1 MIFLILCWAKLGL
14 PNSSPR
20 IEPSLVKWHTILAEV
35 GSWFKRDQ
43 TSLDEKSS
51 ATPSV
56 SFWFFGFWRKVGLTK
71 ASQQANGLFFF
82 FLKKQANGLTLQKF
96 YFFPPYLLA
105 SFWFV
110 VTSTLN
116 IVHPTSAWD
125 KWQHVDRLIY
135 ILFHWAFPSLSKF
148 FEGDHLINE
157 LLLAT

>member
-110 VTSTLN
+110 LVCCHFHFEYCPSHQCMRQMATCWPFNLHTL
-116 IVHPTSAWD
+116 
-125 KWQHVDRLIY
+125 
-135 ILFHWAFPSLSKF
+135 SLSFSFSIKIF
-148 FEGDHLINE
+148 WGGSLD
-157 LLLAT
+157 